1 MAITVKEVLDR
12 KLFNGM
18 KAVAGLA
25 GLQAVITW
33 VNIME
38 IPDSPDT
45 INRGE
50 FLITTG
56 YGLENEEKYHNLIQ
70 RLKAR
75 GVPAVA
81 VQTGYYVS
89 AIPDYLIRSA
99 DEYEMPLLEMPANY
113 SFSNI
118 LQAIFRRPF
127 FAAGHDFKNLLHR
140 HDPVTLFVCLENGIH
155 TV

>member
-56 YGLENEEKYHNLIQ
+56 YGLENEEKYQ
-70 RLKAR
+70 PD
-75 GVPAVA
+75 PAA
-81 VQTGYYVS
+81 ES
-89 AIPDYLIRSA
+89 PRS
-99 DEYEMPLLEMPANY
+99 PCR
-113 SFSNI
+113 
-118 LQAIFRRPF
+118 RRPDRILCERDP
-127 FAAGHDFKNLLHR
+127 GLS
-140 HDPVTLFVCLENGIH
+140 DPVGG
-155 TV
+155 